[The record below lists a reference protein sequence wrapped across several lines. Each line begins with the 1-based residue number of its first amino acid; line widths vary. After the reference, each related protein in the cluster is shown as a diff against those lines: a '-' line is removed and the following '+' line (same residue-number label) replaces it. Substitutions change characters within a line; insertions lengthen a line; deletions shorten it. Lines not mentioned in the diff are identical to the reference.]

1 VTDSSDPVVVGRLT
15 QPYGL
20 KGWIKVHSYTE
31 SMENLL
37 ALCLQK
43 PEGCQIFRA
52 EQWQPVTVEA
62 GKRHGKGLILKL
74 KGVET
79 PEQARLYSGCD
90 LAVPVSA
97 LPPLADD
104 EIYWYQLEGLRV
116 VVDDPQRGELVL
128 GRVDHLFETGA
139 NDVVV
144 VKPCE
149 GSIDDRER
157 LLPYLPRRVVLD
169 INLAAGTMKVDWDPD
184 F

>member
-1 VTDSSDPVVVGRLT
+1 MTDSSDLVVVGCLT

-20 KGWIKVHSYTE
+20 KGWIKVHSYTQPR
-31 SMENLL
+31 ENLL
-37 ALCLQK
+37 DLVCAGKRDCHMRYQ
-43 PEGCQIFRA
+43 GT
-52 EQWQPVTVEA
+52 WQSVVVEA
-62 GKRHGKGLILKL
+62 GKEHGKGLIAKL
-74 KGVET
+74 KGVES

-90 LAVPVSA
+90 LAVPAAA

-104 EIYWYQLEGLRV
+104 EIYWHQLEGLRV
-116 VVDDPQRGELVL
+116 IVSDPQRGELLL

-157 LLPYLPRRVVLD
+157 LLPYLPQRVVLD
-169 INLAAGTMKVDWDPD
+169 IDLAAGAMKVDWDPD